1 MKAIQMQIA
10 RALFIAK
17 GYSEEQMFK
26 RGKQIIYTT

>member
-1 MKAIQMQIA
+1 MQIA

-17 GYSEEQMFK
+17 GYSEEQMFI